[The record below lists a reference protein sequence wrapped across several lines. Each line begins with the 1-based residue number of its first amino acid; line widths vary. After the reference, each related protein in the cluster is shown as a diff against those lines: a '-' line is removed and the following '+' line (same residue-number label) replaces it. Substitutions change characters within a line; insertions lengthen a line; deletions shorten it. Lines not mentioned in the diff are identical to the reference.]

1 MRHGTYIS
9 IGLDFI
15 INEMRRA
22 APTSEVTTKFEKQIV
37 LLLHSFL
44 FRLMSAKSII
54 AFGNLQKI
62 ESNHESNVRLVWY
75 LFLAY
80 ELMNT
85 DRITYI
91 QFDVI
96 TVMSSQISLRSNQ
109 ILHRTVIRI
118 IKRTSKDKKAD
129 ESK

>member
-75 LFLAY
+75 LFLTY
-80 ELMNT
+80 ELMNI
-85 DRITYI
+85 DFY
-91 QFDVI
+91 FWHFPP
-96 TVMSSQISLRSNQ
+96 LN
-109 ILHRTVIRI
+109 H
-118 IKRTSKDKKAD
+118 KY
-129 ESK
+129 